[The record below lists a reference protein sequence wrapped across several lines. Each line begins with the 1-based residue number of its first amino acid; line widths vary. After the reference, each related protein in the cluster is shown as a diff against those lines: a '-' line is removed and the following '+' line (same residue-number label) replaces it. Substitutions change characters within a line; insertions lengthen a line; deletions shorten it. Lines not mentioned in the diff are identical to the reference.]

1 MKILSIILARKN
13 SKRIKNKNKIILK
26 NKKLIEHT
34 FLAAKKSKLF
44 SQILLTT
51 DDRQIIKL
59 AKKYNVLAPWLRPKN
74 LSNDFTPSY
83 KVIIHAYNWYEKKY
97 GKVDGIFVLQ
107 PTSPFRKIK
116 TIKEMIKIFI
126 KNKKRP
132 VINVSKCN
140 EHPEWM
146 VKLQNN
152 KMIPYIS
159 KKYFKNRSQSLKK
172 LYKINGL
179 GYLISPF
186 ILKKEKTLVPSNAIP
201 CINKSKIESIDI
213 DDMQDYILAK
223 SLI

>member
-34 FLAAKKSKLF
+34 FLTATKSKLF
-44 SQILLTT
+44 SQILLST
-51 DDRQIIKL
+51 DDRQIIQL
-59 AKKYNVLAPWLRPKN
+59 AKKYNILAPWLRPKN

-83 KVIIHAYNWYEKKY
+83 KVIIHAYDWYEKKY

-116 TIKEMIKIFI
+116 TIKEMVKIFI

-159 KKYFKNRSQSLKK
+159 QKYFKKRSQSLKK

>member
-34 FLAAKKSKLF
+34 FLTATKSKLF
-44 SQILLTT
+44 SQILLST
-51 DDRQIIKL
+51 DDRQIIHL
-59 AKKYNVLAPWLRPKN
+59 AKKYNILAPWLRPKN

-83 KVIIHAYNWYEKKY
+83 KVIIHAYDWYEKKY
-97 GKVDGIFVLQ
+97 GKVDGIFILQ

-116 TIKEMIKIFI
+116 TIKEMVKIFI
-126 KNKKRP
+126 KNKKRA

-146 VKLQNN
+146 VKLLNN

-159 KKYFKNRSQSLKK
+159 QKYFKKRSQSLKK